1 MDLTD
6 GELLQLWIDA
16 AATETNVAPSG
27 SAMVDAVL
35 DLGARS
41 GRADRHPDWSR
52 PDPSGISPL
61 DAFIETAAEFGALL
75 DTLEPGDWTRR
86 TRVDHATVRD
96 VVEHLVGMERY
107 ILGQLGRGA
116 IVEADRR
123 EDHWPATRTAA
134 IDVAHLSD
142 ADVARQWWQEILA
155 EVHACAGLD
164 PGQLVRYHH
173 LAGGVRALLV
183 SRTFELWAHGDDV
196 RQAIGKPLSLLDD
209 ARLTLMVSEL
219 MDALPAGMALTGQ
232 DLPGRS
238 ARFVLEGPGGGT
250 FDAALSFGQSPAATP
265 DVVITTNTIDLCR
278 LAANRLTPEDLPVD
292 ISGDRSLLR
301 PVLLAAGAFAAD

>member
-1 MDLTD
+1 M
-6 GELLQLWIDA
+6 
-16 AATETNVAPSG
+16 
-27 SAMVDAVL
+27 
-35 DLGARS
+35 
-41 GRADRHPDWSR
+41 
-52 PDPSGISPL
+52 
-61 DAFIETAAEFGALL
+61 
-75 DTLEPGDWTRR
+75 
-86 TRVDHATVRD
+86 
-96 VVEHLVGMERY
+96 
-107 ILGQLGRGA
+107 
-116 IVEADRR
+116 
-123 EDHWPATRTAA
+123 WPT
-134 IDVAHLSD
+134 LSD

-173 LAGGVRALLV
+173 LAGKRSRLLV
-183 SRTFELWAHGDDV
+183 PRTFELWAHGDDV
-196 RQAIGKPLSLLDD
+196 RQAVGKPLSLLDD

-278 LAANRLTPEDLPVD
+278 LAANRLTPGISLSTFRGTVHSYDLSFWLRV
-292 ISGDRSLLR
+292 RSPLIQDTPACVRPRASLR
-301 PVLLAAGAFAAD
+301 RSST